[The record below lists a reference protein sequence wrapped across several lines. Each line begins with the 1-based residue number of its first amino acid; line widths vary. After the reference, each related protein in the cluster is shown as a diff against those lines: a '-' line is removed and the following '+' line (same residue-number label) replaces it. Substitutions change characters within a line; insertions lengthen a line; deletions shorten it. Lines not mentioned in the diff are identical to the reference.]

1 MAELPRNCRAGSGL
15 YQKGNLGLKPPAIL
29 DLEAMPVLSFKPHG
43 RGSALWISC
52 NVRNPWYDDR
62 VPL

>member
-43 RGSALWISC
+43 RGSAL
-52 NVRNPWYDDR
+52 
-62 VPL
+62 